1 MIKQASIFNFKA
13 LRKVSFD
20 LERFTVLVG
29 PNASGKTSVLE
40 GLYYLAEVGRERS
53 KDAFPSWRI
62 SPNERTCGVEDEVR
76 LEGRGE
82 AGDRFV
88 GLGREGISIFTTTA
102 NGKSQRSLALEAYL
116 RGAKFPMESP
126 PDFGPAA
133 LLRLEVRRLAA
144 ASYSDQPVPQME
156 SDGHGL
162 PSALAYMPAHEPETY
177 ERILAAL
184 RSVIPMVE
192 RMRFRRTKVTRPET
206 EIIKIDGKEFTHR
219 SDREYWGEFIEFD
232 MGGATRIPALMAS
245 EGTLLVLGLLTAL
258 VGPNHPRLALL
269 DDLDRGLHPK
279 AQRDLVALLRNV
291 LDQNPQMQIVA
302 TSHSPYLLDTLRPEE
317 VRLTTL
323 LDDGSVAIGRL
334 DQHPK
339 FEKWKDEM
347 SPGEFWSLVGE
358 KWVAEAE
365 AAGKG

>member
-1 MIKQASIFNFKA
+1 MIEKVEFHNFKG
-13 LRKVSFD
+13 LRDVSLD

-62 SPNERTCGVEDEVR
+62 SPDERTCGVEDEVR

-88 GLGREGISIFTTTA
+88 VLGRENISISTTTA
-102 NGKSQRSLALEAYL
+102 NAKSQRGLDLSAYL
-116 RGAKFPMESP
+116 RGAKFPMEGP

-144 ASYSDQPVPQME
+144 ASYSDQPVPRME

-162 PSALAYMPAHEPETY
+162 PSALAYLPAHEPETY

-192 RMRFRRTKVTRPET
+192 GMRFRRTKVTRPET

-219 SDREYWGEFIEFD
+219 SDRPYWGEFIEFD

-245 EGTLLVLGLLTAL
+245 EGTLLVLGLLTVL
-258 VGPNHPRLALL
+258 MGPDAPRLVLL
-269 DDLDRGLHPK
+269 DDLDRALHPK
-279 AQRDLVALLRNV
+279 AQEQVVALLRE
-291 LDQNPQMQIVA
+291 LLARNPEMQIVA
-302 TSHSPYLLDTLRPEE
+302 TSHSPYLLHHLQPEE
-317 VRLTTL
+317 VRLTVL
-323 LDDGSVAIGRL
+323 KADGSVVCGRL
-334 DQHPK
+334 GDHPQ
-339 FEKWKDEM
+339 FEKWKEEM
-347 SPGEFWSLVGE
+347 TPGEMWSLFGE
-358 KWVAEAE
+358 KWLVEAE
-365 AAGKG
+365 AGGRQ